1 MKHKR
6 VVLSLAIVVMMFAS
20 LTGSPVMAYGNS
32 DSGALGDL
40 SIEVSNYISQNRK
53 TASAQTW
60 TSNPSSSTSVSATL
74 YWEDYDNLSF
84 GSFYE
89 TRGNYGSSS
98 VGRSFFSDD
107 DAGKC
112 FYQVVSN
119 HYVSYNEATYSRP
132 NLTTV
137 TY

>member
-6 VVLSLAIVVMMFAS
+6 VVFSLALVVMMLAS

-32 DSGALGDL
+32 DSGTLGDL

-53 TASAQTW
+53 IASAQTW
-60 TSNPSSSTSVSATL
+60 TSKPSSSTSVSATL

-89 TRGNYGSSS
+89 NRANYGSSD
-98 VGRSFFSDD
+98 VARNFLSDD
-107 DAGKC
+107 DAGKY

-119 HYVSYNEATYSRP
+119 HYVSYNGATYSRP
-132 NLTTV
+132 NLTTSAP
-137 TY
+137 